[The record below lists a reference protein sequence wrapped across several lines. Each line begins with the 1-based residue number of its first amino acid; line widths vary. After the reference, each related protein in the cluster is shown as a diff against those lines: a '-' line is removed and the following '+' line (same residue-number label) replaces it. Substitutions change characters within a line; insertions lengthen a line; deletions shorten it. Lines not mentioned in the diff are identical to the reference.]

1 MYDVAII
8 GAGITGCSIAYELG
22 KYNVK
27 AVIIEKENDVSVG
40 TTKANSAIIHG
51 GYDPKPGT
59 QMAKYNI
66 KGNVY
71 TKELCEKL
79 DVPYKQIGA
88 LVVAFSEEEKKTL
101 EELKQRGIT
110 NGVPD
115 MEIWDKEKLL
125 KEEPNLSDKAVAAL
139 SSPNVG
145 IVSPWEL
152 ALALAETA
160 VLNGV
165 EVKLNTKVSGIENE
179 NDTYKIETNNGV
191 IEAKYICNAAGVF
204 ADKVN
209 EMCNEKTF
217 EITPNKGEYYLMDKS
232 QGNLVNHVIFQ
243 CPNEKGKGVL
253 VAPTVHGNLI
263 VGPDSQPSA
272 ADDVSTTKQGL
283 DFVRNTA
290 LKSVPGINFRES
302 IRNFAGVRARTA
314 DHDFHIYEDKN
325 NKGFINIA
333 GMQSPGLSSACA
345 IAPDIL
351 KMLENS
357 GLTLEAKEDIVD
369 ERHIDR
375 FKHLS
380 HEDRAKLV
388 EKNPAFGKIIC
399 RCETITEGEIINAVH
414 RPIPATSIDAVK
426 RRCNAGMGR
435 CQGGFCGPRVQEI
448 IARELDPHDSC
459 VITVGTFHAGTAMN
473 IIPETARL
481 AGTLRADTKEAQTK
495 LVQRVREVTQA
506 TAAVYGATADIEISA
521 GGPPLICDPATT
533 DDFVK
538 YMKELD
544 LPGAMECPNISA
556 SASEDFAFV
565 AERVPSA
572 FMYLSSGYMDER
584 GNYSAHNPKVQFN
597 EEVLP
602 RGAAYLAQC
611 AQRWLEEHH

>member
-8 GAGITGCSIAYELG
+8 GAGITGCAIAYELG

-27 AVIIEKENDVSVG
+27 AVIVEKENDVSVG

-59 QMAKYNI
+59 KMAESNI

-165 EVKLNTKVSGIENE
+165 EVKLNTEVSGIEKE

-272 ADDVSTTKQGL
+272 ANDVSTTKQGL

-380 HEDRAKLV
+380 HEDREKLV

-448 IARELDPHDSC
+448 IARELNKPLADIPQDRL
-459 VITVGTFHAGTAMN
+459 GTN
-473 IIPETARL
+473 IITGETKD
-481 AGTLRADTKEAQTK
+481 G
-495 LVQRVREVTQA
+495 
-506 TAAVYGATADIEISA
+506 GA
-521 GGPPLICDPATT
+521 
-533 DDFVK
+533 K
-538 YMKELD
+538 
-544 LPGAMECPNISA
+544 
-556 SASEDFAFV
+556 
-565 AERVPSA
+565 
-572 FMYLSSGYMDER
+572 
-584 GNYSAHNPKVQFN
+584 
-597 EEVLP
+597 
-602 RGAAYLAQC
+602 
-611 AQRWLEEHH
+611 

>member
-1 MYDVAII
+1 MISNEEIIEWAVKQHCWVSDAIKTFYEKGGFEENDI
-8 GAGITGCSIAYELG
+8 ERFVEECISEQEGKGTRVDLTGLNLLQHGEQGCLAICAINNVEGVNALKTGQSLKFSPEGITVVYGDNGAGKSGYIR
-22 KYNVK
+22 
-27 AVIIEKENDVSVG
+27 IIKQVSNARYKED
-40 TTKANSAIIHG
+40 
-51 GYDPKPGT
+51 
-59 QMAKYNI
+59 I

-165 EVKLNTKVSGIENE
+165 EVKLNTEVSGIEKE

-272 ADDVSTTKQGL
+272 ANDVSTTKQGL

-380 HEDRAKLV
+380 HEDREKLV

-448 IARELDPHDSC
+448 IARELNKPLADIPQDRLE
-459 VITVGTFHAGTAMN
+459 TN
-473 IIPETARL
+473 IITGETKD
-481 AGTLRADTKEAQTK
+481 G
-495 LVQRVREVTQA
+495 
-506 TAAVYGATADIEISA
+506 GA
-521 GGPPLICDPATT
+521 
-533 DDFVK
+533 K
-538 YMKELD
+538 
-544 LPGAMECPNISA
+544 
-556 SASEDFAFV
+556 
-565 AERVPSA
+565 
-572 FMYLSSGYMDER
+572 
-584 GNYSAHNPKVQFN
+584 
-597 EEVLP
+597 
-602 RGAAYLAQC
+602 
-611 AQRWLEEHH
+611 

>member
-27 AVIIEKENDVSVG
+27 AVLIEKENDVSVG

-51 GYDPKPGT
+51 GYDPVPGT
-59 QMAKYNI
+59 KMAKYNI
-66 KGNVY
+66 KGNQY

-79 DVPYKQIGA
+79 DVPFKQIGA

-101 EELKQRGIT
+101 EELKERGKT

-115 MEIWDKEKLL
+115 MEIWDQEKLR
-125 KEEPNLSDKAVAAL
+125 KEEPNISEEAVAAL

-152 ALALAETA
+152 AIALAETA

-165 EVKLNTKVSGIENE
+165 EVKLNTKVTGIKKE
-179 NDTYKIETNNGV
+179 NDTYKIDTDNGE
-191 IEAKYICNAAGVF
+191 IEARYICNAAGVF
-204 ADKVN
+204 ADKIN

-232 QGNLVNHVIFQ
+232 QGTLVNHVIFQ
-243 CPNEKGKGVL
+243 CPNENGKGVL

-272 ADDVSTTKQGL
+272 GEDVSTTKQGL
-283 DFVRNTA
+283 DFVRTKA

-302 IRNFAGVRARTA
+302 IRNFAGVRAKTA
-314 DHDFHIYEDKN
+314 DHDFHIYEDAK
-325 NKGFINIA
+325 NKGFINIG
-333 GMQSPGLSSACA
+333 GMESPGLSSACA
-345 IAPDIL
+345 IAVDIV
-351 KMLENS
+351 KMLGNS
-357 GLTLEAKEDIVD
+357 GLELDQKTDITD
-369 ERHIDR
+369 ERKIDR

-388 EKNPAFGKIIC
+388 EKDPAYGKIIC
-399 RCETITEGEIINAVH
+399 RCETITEGEIVNALH

-448 IARELDPHDSC
+448 IARELNLPLAEVPQDRL
-459 VITVGTFHAGTAMN
+459 GTN
-473 IIPETARL
+473 IITGETKDGGAR
-481 AGTLRADTKEAQTK
+481 
-495 LVQRVREVTQA
+495 
-506 TAAVYGATADIEISA
+506 
-521 GGPPLICDPATT
+521 
-533 DDFVK
+533 
-538 YMKELD
+538 
-544 LPGAMECPNISA
+544 
-556 SASEDFAFV
+556 
-565 AERVPSA
+565 
-572 FMYLSSGYMDER
+572 
-584 GNYSAHNPKVQFN
+584 
-597 EEVLP
+597 
-602 RGAAYLAQC
+602 
-611 AQRWLEEHH
+611 

>member
-8 GAGITGCSIAYELG
+8 GAGITGCAIAYELG

-27 AVIIEKENDVSVG
+27 AVIVEKENDVSVG

-59 QMAKYNI
+59 KMAEYNI

-165 EVKLNTKVSGIENE
+165 EVKLNTEVSGIEKE

-232 QGNLVNHVIFQ
+232 QGNLV
-243 CPNEKGKGVL
+243 
-253 VAPTVHGNLI
+253 
-263 VGPDSQPSA
+263 VGPDSQPRA
-272 ADDVSTTKQGL
+272 ANDVSTTKQGL

-380 HEDRAKLV
+380 HEDREKLV

-426 RRCNAGMGR
+426 RRCMGR

-448 IARELDPHDSC
+448 IARELNKPLADIPQDRL
-459 VITVGTFHAGTAMN
+459 GTN
-473 IIPETARL
+473 IITGETKD
-481 AGTLRADTKEAQTK
+481 G
-495 LVQRVREVTQA
+495 
-506 TAAVYGATADIEISA
+506 GA
-521 GGPPLICDPATT
+521 
-533 DDFVK
+533 K
-538 YMKELD
+538 
-544 LPGAMECPNISA
+544 
-556 SASEDFAFV
+556 
-565 AERVPSA
+565 
-572 FMYLSSGYMDER
+572 
-584 GNYSAHNPKVQFN
+584 
-597 EEVLP
+597 
-602 RGAAYLAQC
+602 
-611 AQRWLEEHH
+611 